1 MNEMITITRT
11 EYQDII
17 DARDAAIAMRDI
29 ANGTL
34 KTLSEDEVDAYLA
47 APSPLAFWRKRAGL
61 TQTDL
66 AARVNITQGFL
77 AQVEGGRRSASIA
90 VYAAL
95 AKALTVRIEDLI
107 EG

>member
-1 MNEMITITRT
+1 MSDMITITRA
-11 EYQDII
+11 EYQNIM

-29 ANGTL
+29 ANGASTF
-34 KTLSEDEVDAYLA
+34 TSEEMLAYVA
-47 APSPLAFWRKRAGL
+47 APSPLAFWRKRAGM

-95 AKALTVRIEDLI
+95 AKALAVRIEDLI

>member
-1 MNEMITITRT
+1 MDDMITITRA

-17 DARDAAIAMRDI
+17 DARNAAIAMRDV
-29 ANGTL
+29 AQGAPTF
-34 KTLSEDEVDAYLA
+34 TSEEMLAYVA

-66 AARVNITQGFL
+66 AARVSITQGFL
-77 AQVEGGRRSASIA
+77 AQVEGGKRKASIA

-95 AKALTVRIEDLI
+95 AKALGVRIEDLI
-107 EG
+107 EQ

>member
-1 MNEMITITRT
+1 MNDMITITRA

-29 ANGTL
+29 SNGAPTFS
-34 KTLSEDEVDAYLA
+34 SEEMLAFVA

-61 TQTDL
+61 TQNDL
-66 AARVNITQGFL
+66 SARVNITQGFL
-77 AQVEGGRRSASIA
+77 AQVERGRRSASIA

-95 AKALTVRIEDLI
+95 AKALGVRIEDLI
-107 EG
+107 EE